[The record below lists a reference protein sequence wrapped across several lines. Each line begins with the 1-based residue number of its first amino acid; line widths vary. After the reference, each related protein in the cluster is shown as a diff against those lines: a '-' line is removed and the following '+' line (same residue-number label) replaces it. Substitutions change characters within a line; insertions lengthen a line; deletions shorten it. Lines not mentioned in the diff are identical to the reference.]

1 MVKEVQNDNDPIFCF
16 CEIGGWSWNYINYIS
31 KKELSLAG
39 PHPQGKRAGL
49 ANVVIQG
56 WVWTQEQT

>member
-1 MVKEVQNDNDPIFCF
+1 MIMILFSFF

-31 KKELSLAG
+31 KKKLSLAG
-39 PHPQGKRAGL
+39 PHPLKGKRAGL
-49 ANVVIQG
+49 VNVVIQG